1 MTWETSEDI
10 MRASAQLVIAGAGI
24 VGCSA
29 AYHLARLGWHD
40 FVVIDQ
46 GPLFETG
53 GSTSH
58 APGLIFQTNSSKM
71 MCEFAMTTVGLMK
84 ELDRPDRPVW
94 FPVGGIEIAYTP
106 ERLLDLKRRQGWAT
120 AYGLEAHLV
129 SPAEVRQMI
138 PLLDDRVILG
148 GYFVPTDG
156 DAKAVNAA
164 VELAR
169 IAAAQGGV
177 EFIGH
182 NKVLDIVVKE
192 GRVRAAIT
200 EQGRIDC
207 ENVLLCTNIWA
218 PVLGART
225 GVNIPLM
232 AVEHLYAVTT
242 PVPEL
247 AGESREIAHP
257 ILRHQDHAGYY
268 RQHGE
273 RYGLG
278 SYQHKPLLV
287 DPHDL
292 GKTAMR
298 PFTPE
303 HFAETWASTIE
314 LFPALKH
321 TQIERSFNGMFAF
334 TVDGFPVLGP
344 APEVG
349 GLWVAA
355 GVWVTHSGG
364 VGKAMAEWMTAGAP
378 QCDLREA
385 DISRFHP
392 HVFSR
397 RYIQARCATQYDEVY
412 DIIHP
417 KQPLEHPRNL
427 RLSPV
432 HSHLQALGGV
442 FFESAGWERPQWFA
456 ANARLLENYDQR
468 IPHRT
473 GWAERFW
480 SRIEG
485 AEHLATRE
493 HAALFDLCAFT
504 KIEVTGPGAAAYLN
518 YLAANQIDRGIGK
531 VVYTALL
538 NQNGGIKC
546 DLTITRLGRDHFWV
560 LTGGGTGMQ
569 DLAWLRANAPADG
582 SVHIADVTSQYGA
595 LGLWGSRARD
605 VLARVCEDDVANAAF
620 PYFTA
625 RRITI
630 DAVPA
635 LALRLSYAGELGWEL
650 YARAETMQRLWE
662 ALWEA
667 GQPYGLVAAGGGAF
681 DSLRLEK
688 GYRLWGADIH
698 TEYTPFEAGLGWAVR
713 LDKGDFLGREAL
725 LRAQEAG
732 ARRKLCCLTFAEPGA
747 VALGKEPIVVGD
759 KKLGYVTSANFG
771 YSVGRFILYGY
782 LPVEYA
788 AAGGEVD
795 VIYFG
800 KRQRAI
806 VTDEP
811 LFDPEMTRLKA

>member
-1 MTWETSEDI
+1 
-10 MRASAQLVIAGAGI
+10 MRTHAPLVIIGAGI

-29 AYHLARLGWHD
+29 AYHLAKLGWKD
-40 FVVIDQ
+40 FVVVDQ

-58 APGLIFQTNSSKM
+58 APGLVFQTNSSKL
-71 MCEFAMTTVGLMK
+71 MCEFAMTTVRLLQ
-84 ELDRPDRPVW
+84 ELDRPDHPTW
-94 FPVGGIEIAYTP
+94 FPVGGVEIAYTP
-106 ERLLDLKRRQGWAT
+106 ERLVDLKRRQGWAT
-120 AYGLEAHLV
+120 AYGLEAHLI
-129 SPAEVRQMI
+129 SPAEVKQMI
-138 PLLDDRVILG
+138 PILDDRVILG
-148 GYFVPTDG
+148 GYYVPSDG

-164 VELAR
+164 AEMAR
-169 IAAAQGGV
+169 IAAVEGGA

-192 GRVRAAIT
+192 GRVQAVMT

-207 ENVLLCTNIWA
+207 ESVLLCTNIWA
-218 PVLGART
+218 PVLGGKT
-225 GVNIPLM
+225 GVPIPLM
-232 AVEHLYAVTT
+232 AVEHLYAITT
-242 PVPEL
+242 PVAEL
-247 AGESREIAHP
+247 AGATREIAHP
-257 ILRHQDHAGYY
+257 ILRHQDHAVYY

-292 GKTAMR
+292 GKTATR

-303 HFAETWASTIE
+303 HFAETWQSTVE
-314 LFPALKH
+314 LFPALRQ
-321 TQIERSFNGMFAF
+321 TEIERSFNGMFAF
-334 TVDGFPVLGP
+334 TVDGYPVLGP
-344 APEVG
+344 APNVG

-364 VGKAMAEWMTAGAP
+364 VGKAIAEWMTTGAA
-378 QCDLREA
+378 QSDLREA

-397 RYIQARCATQYDEVY
+397 RYLQARCATQYDEVY

-417 KQPLEHPRNL
+417 KQSMEHPRNL

-432 HSHLQALGGV
+432 HSRLQALGGV
-442 FFESAGWERPQWFA
+442 FFEGAGWERPQWFG
-456 ANARLLENYDQR
+456 ANAHLLEKYEDR

-493 HAALFDLCAFT
+493 HGALFDLCAFT
-504 KIEVTGPGAAAYLN
+504 KIEVAGPGATAFLN
-518 YLAANQIDRGIGK
+518 HLAANQIDRGVGK

-538 NQNGGIKC
+538 NPNGGIKC
-546 DLTITRLGRDHFWV
+546 DLTITRLGKEHYWV
-560 LTGGGTGMQ
+560 LTGGGTGMH
-569 DLAWLRANAPADG
+569 DLAWLRANAPAE
-582 SVHIADVTSQYGA
+582 VQIADVTSQYGA
-595 LGLWGSRARD
+595 LGLWGPRARD
-605 VLARVCEDDVANAAF
+605 VLAHVCEDTVSNAAF

-625 RRITI
+625 RQITI
-630 DAVPA
+630 DAIPT
-635 LALRLSYAGELGWEL
+635 LSLRLSYAGELGWEL
-650 YARAETMQRLWE
+650 YARTEYMQRLWDV
-662 ALWEA
+662 LWEA
-667 GQPYGLVAAGGGAF
+667 GQPHGIIAAGGGAF

-698 TEYTPFEAGLGWAVR
+698 TEYNPFEAGLEWAVR
-713 LDKGDFLGREAL
+713 LDKGDFVGRPAL
-725 LRAQEAG
+725 LKAKEGGVA
-732 ARRKLCCLTFAEPGA
+732 RKLCCLTFVEPGA
-747 VALGKEPIVVGD
+747 VALGKEPILAGD

-782 LPVEYA
+782 LPLEYA
-788 AAGGEVD
+788 TEGTEVD
-795 VIYFG
+795 VLYFG
-800 KRQRAI
+800 KRHRAV
-806 VTDEP
+806 VTREP
-811 LFDPEMTRLKA
+811 LFDPEMTRLKG